1 VSTENCA
8 PRKEEGKVKPK
19 ASLLVCSHA
28 LLAKQISQTQNKTA
42 QKTHTNTRMEVLST
56 EELAKLLDLLD
67 KDKPLES
74 ISEKLQK
81 TFPKTDYFKVGCA
94 LYIMLQ
100 DNLLPGSGRLAAFYI
115 LYDLYASEPLA
126 SNPFLPIFINTLQQ
140 QENNKSTQSNS
151 VERNF
156 LIYLLGPS
164 TKDVCISPLRYR
176 SFFLTLNYI
185 ILTCSCRKNLS
196 KS

>member
-1 VSTENCA
+1 
-8 PRKEEGKVKPK
+8 
-19 ASLLVCSHA
+19 
-28 LLAKQISQTQNKTA
+28 
-42 QKTHTNTRMEVLST
+42 MEVLST

-67 KDKPLES
+67 KDTPLED

-81 TFPKTDYFKVGCA
+81 AFPKSDHFKLGCA

-100 DNLLPGSGRLAAFYI
+100 DNLLPSSGRLAAFYI

-140 QENNKSTQSNS
+140 QQENNKNTPSAG

-156 LIYLLGPS
+156 LIYLLGNPS
-164 TKDVCISPLRYR
+164 TKDVCIL
-176 SFFLTLNYI
+176 FFFNFF
-185 ILTCSCRKNLS
+185 
-196 KS
+196 

>member
-1 VSTENCA
+1 MEA
-8 PRKEEGKVKPK
+8 PIVG
-19 ASLLVCSHA
+19 
-28 LLAKQISQTQNKTA
+28 
-42 QKTHTNTRMEVLST
+42 T
-56 EELAKLLDLLD
+56 EELAKLLELLD

-74 ISEKLQK
+74 ISAKLQK
-81 TFPKTDYFKVGCA
+81 TFPKTDHFKLGCA

-140 QENNKSTQSNS
+140 QENNKSTQSAL
-151 VERNF
+151 ERNF

-164 TKDVCISPLRYR
+164 PKEVLCSPL
-176 SFFLTLNYI
+176 TP
-185 ILTCSCRKNLS
+185 KNHTTQLRHQDAVEIRL
-196 KS
+196 